1 MWPIDRP
8 PQWVDRSGE
17 LATVRA
23 GVEALR
29 HGGGAAVWVE
39 GEPGI
44 GKSSLVVEA
53 LAGASELGW
62 DIGWGLADQ
71 LTERLPLS
79 VIQDCLQVRLS
90 SPDPRR
96 AHAASLL
103 RSQRLG
109 LFADGE
115 ASVSSVEV
123 LMALAD
129 ELCAAAPTVIVI
141 DDLQWADDASLL
153 VWHQLAA
160 SLDQL
165 RLLLIA
171 PCRSDP
177 RRPEAQQLRAPL
189 ARRGGPVVALGPL
202 PETDVAALVTAML
215 GTLSRDT
222 PS

>member
-8 PQWVDRSGE
+8 PQWVDRSQE
-17 LATVRA
+17 LATLRA

-29 HGGGAAVWVE
+29 RGEGAAVWVE

-115 ASVSSVEV
+115 ASISSVEV

-171 PCRSDP
+171 
-177 RRPEAQQLRAPL
+177 
-189 ARRGGPVVALGPL
+189 
-202 PETDVAALVTAML
+202 T
-215 GTLSRDT
+215 
-222 PS
+222 